1 MNKSYT
7 IIAYMLYNHIMKGF
21 TLIEIL
27 VVITI
32 AVILFAIVVSGF
44 SGLRQSS
51 DLTLAVDDSIS
62 FLQEARAKTL
72 SSENNSI
79 YGVHFE
85 TSQFVLFVGNTYNPA
100 DSSNK
105 VRALPSTIEISSFIL
120 GGGGADVIFKRLTG
134 ETGNDGT
141 VTFRQT
147 SNPSVLKVIQIPP
160 TGLAGVQ

>member
-1 MNKSYT
+1 
-7 IIAYMLYNHIMKGF
+7 MKGF

-62 FLQEARAKTL
+62 FLQDARAKTL
-72 SSENNSI
+72 SSENNSV

-105 VRALPSTIEISSFIL
+105 VRTLPSTIETNSIL
-120 GGGGADVIFKRLTG
+120 LSGVGDDVIFKRLTR
-134 ETGNDGT
+134 ETDNNGT

-147 SNPSVLKVIQIPP
+147 GNPSVLKIIEIFS

>member
-1 MNKSYT
+1 M
-7 IIAYMLYNHIMKGF
+7 GF

-32 AVILFAIVVSGF
+32 AAILFAIVVSGF

-62 FLQEARAKTL
+62 FLQDARAKTL
-72 SSENNSI
+72 SSVNTSV

-85 TSQFVLFVGNTYNPA
+85 TSQFVLFVGDTYNPL

-105 VRALPSTIEISSFIL
+105 VRALPSSVEISSIL
-120 GGGGADVIFKRLTG
+120 LNGVGDDAIFKRLTG
-134 ETGNDGT
+134 ETDNGGT

-147 SNPSVLKVIQIPP
+147 SNPTVTKVIEILL
-160 TGLAGVQ
+160 TGLVGVQ